1 MGTILSVLGSVIVKI
16 LLFLLFLFLF
26 VLVLAGCI
34 LWVPVRYCFYG
45 NYGEEKVLQ
54 GKASWLLHLVHA
66 QIRYE
71 EEWNI
76 SLRILGIDI
85 IALLKKRTDKK
96 AAQKAKKRKRQ
107 EKKAKKIKQ
116 PKESLQ
122 EKERSG
128 KIQRQTESK
137 EDLTIAQISDRTDQK
152 ISQESET
159 SEQKESEETGK
170 KKKRKISLIER
181 IKKWIQTIKN
191 VITLIRKRIRQAE
204 WLKVLWQDDNTQAFV
219 CILKDNVLH
228 LWRKCKPKKFEAKVC
243 FGTGQPDTTGEILA
257 VLAIFYACYGSSVTI
272 IPDFEQTRL
281 EGWIRMKGHISVFTV
296 LVILINIFMSKEWKQ
311 FRKDTSRWKEAF

>member
-96 AAQKAKKRKRQ
+96 AAQKRRKENVRKKS
-107 EKKAKKIKQ
+107 EKIKQ

-128 KIQRQTESK
+128 EIQRQTESK

-152 ISQESET
+152 DFQ
-159 SEQKESEETGK
+159 
-170 KKKRKISLIER
+170 
-181 IKKWIQTIKN
+181 
-191 VITLIRKRIRQAE
+191 RIR
-204 WLKVLWQDDNTQAFV
+204 
-219 CILKDNVLH
+219 NV
-228 LWRKCKPKKFEAKVC
+228 
-243 FGTGQPDTTGEILA
+243 
-257 VLAIFYACYGSSVTI
+257 
-272 IPDFEQTRL
+272 
-281 EGWIRMKGHISVFTV
+281 
-296 LVILINIFMSKEWKQ
+296 
-311 FRKDTSRWKEAF
+311 

>member
-1 MGTILSVLGSVIVKI
+1 MFPFCSSSPLLCTLGIVSKRILS
-16 LLFLLFLFLF
+16 
-26 VLVLAGCI
+26 AGFS
-34 LWVPVRYCFYG
+34 RSEDSE
-45 NYGEEKVLQ
+45 N
-54 GKASWLLHLVHA
+54 
-66 QIRYE
+66 
-71 EEWNI
+71 
-76 SLRILGIDI
+76 
-85 IALLKKRTDKK
+85 
-96 AAQKAKKRKRQ
+96 
-107 EKKAKKIKQ
+107 AKKIKQ

-128 KIQRQTESK
+128 EIQRQTESK